1 MTKITIE
8 KTSLGRTIKVRG
20 HAGDGKSAEGS
31 IICAAV
37 SMLVQTLAQNIYDA
51 EDEGIADIIDITL
64 KSGEADISY
73 ITDSDS
79 VNIAA
84 DGICKGFELLAD
96 SYPDTVALCMKNKA
110 RV

>member
-51 EDEGIADIIDITL
+51 EDEGLADIIDVTL

-84 DGICKGFELLAD
+84 DGICRGFELLAD
-96 SYPDTVALCMKNKA
+96 SYPDTVALCCIK
-110 RV
+110 R

>member
-8 KTSLGRTIKVRG
+8 KSPLGRNIKIRG
-20 HAGDGKSAEGS
+20 HAGSCSSPKNS

-37 SMLVQTLAQNIYDA
+37 SMLVQTLAQNICDA
-51 EDEGIADIIDITL
+51 EDEGIADIIDVTL

-84 DGICKGFELLAD
+84 DGICRGFELLAD
-96 SYPDTVALCMKNKA
+96 SYPEAVALCRIN
-110 RV
+110 R